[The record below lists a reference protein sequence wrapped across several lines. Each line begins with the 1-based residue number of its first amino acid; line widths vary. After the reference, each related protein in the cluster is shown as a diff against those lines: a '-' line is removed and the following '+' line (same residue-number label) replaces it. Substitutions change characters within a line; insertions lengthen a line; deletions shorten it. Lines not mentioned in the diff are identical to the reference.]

1 MDIFYFYN
9 TSITCKL
16 YIYIK
21 ERLIMKLTKEQVMG
35 IIRHTLTFVGG
46 IVVAKG
52 LVDEATVTEII
63 GGVLTLTGAIWSIV
77 AKA

>member
-1 MDIFYFYN
+1 
-9 TSITCKL
+9 
-16 YIYIK
+16 
-21 ERLIMKLTKEQVMG
+21 MKLTREQVMG

-52 LVDEATVTEII
+52 LVDETTVTEII